1 MNKNE
6 QKLKLLKLKQE
17 EQKFVI
23 LLENFNF
30 KTENEALNYITENKS
45 EFEKLRKIKMKIK
58 EIEWSLLSE
67 EEKKENL
74 EKEKLLSKKYNK

>member
-6 QKLKLLKLKQE
+6 QKLKLSELKQE
-17 EQKFVI
+17 EQKFVS

-45 EFEKLRKIKMKIK
+45 DMLKLWCRF
-58 EIEWSLLSE
+58 LH
-67 EEKKENL
+67 
-74 EKEKLLSKKYNK
+74 